1 MDELTPLAPRARAL
15 FYAEALL
22 GFVLLRI
29 PLAVA
34 VAAAGAWAWGAWGL
48 LAGAVLLFLSFVEL
62 VWWPSLAWEAW
73 GWSVRDGDVLI
84 ARGVLGRRVTAIPTS
99 RIQHVDL
106 RQGLVERWF
115 GLARVVVSTAS
126 GAADEGTVP
135 GLDVEDARA
144 LRDRLVRVRGDAG
157 V

>member
-1 MDELTPLAPRARAL
+1 MDDLTPLAPRARTL

-22 GFVLLRI
+22 GFVVARI
-29 PLAVA
+29 PLSLG
-34 VAAAGAWAWGAWGL
+34 AAALGGWAAWPWGL

-62 VWWPSLAWEAW
+62 VWWPSLAWESW
-73 GWSVRDGDVLI
+73 GWAVRDGDVLI
-84 ARGVLGRRVTAIPTS
+84 ARGVVGRRVTAIPTQ

-106 RQGLVERWF
+106 RQGVVERWM

-126 GAADEGTVP
+126 GAPDEGTVP
-135 GLDVEDARA
+135 GLDLADARA